1 TNIGASAQRRLDYD
15 EIKNIDARLK
25 KAATEFVDLQE
36 QLRTNPSSALRSK
49 AGITRE
55 LIKQLQKQREKF
67 VDSFGDPTPALKRS
81 IKDIKDKIAEVQTKS
96 DVPEAQKKVTTKQLR
111 ETLNQLQ
118 KMLATATQFSVTEIS
133 ESMYTQA
140 TNALKD
146 AETKYNANMNANKIA
161 SNLSQSRI
169 YGKTNLTSQQIA
181 PELSR
186 QQIKDLET
194 QQSEL
199 NKNLTVKESNLKN
212 LNVALALGVGDMAG
226 LTSEIEKLQQDI
238 MKDKEQISQNVLEI
252 AKARREANQALI
264 DQTKQVAEYYRTNI
278 RESELAVIE
287 YKKAIVSIKNLGF
300 ANRLRQA
307 LIGAG
312 TNIVTEFVEG
322 LINIFQQLGE
332 IENIRID
339 QERQKLEY
347 RNNITDMQLRMSELQ
362 RSIPGLDPNKLGQFN
377 QSLKGIGGTLLDIGK
392 EIERINKMLGIDV
405 VNSTNGLNMAL
416 TKVSNTFSNLNSMPS
431 IVISL
436 PGNPN
441 TPVPPS
447 LHPPIDR
454 IIPIS
459 NPKKPN
465 NDPYEWMGI
474 PTKQS
479 ELPAINPTAIA
490 SMSKGVLVAGI
501 ASDVP
506 YLPPQPQLVAQAPPG
521 GKSANKP
528 KPPNN
533 AIVSPIGGMN
543 ISEFNKKN
551 YSVDSNLIMRFYVD
565 QNQKVLSSVAGTLVR
580 VNANTVELQK
590 NINGKLLAIRYG
602 GLNIDKNI
610 KFNKDNRASVTAG
623 QVLGTRT
630 NWAGTESK
638 VGISVTIDGK
648 AKNPSKFFRDAVE
661 GKRQN
666 PITKFG
672 NWLFD
677 TIDSDTEKL
686 GLVPQNVSPSWL
698 KNL

>member
-1 TNIGASAQRRLDYD
+1 
-15 EIKNIDARLK
+15 
-25 KAATEFVDLQE
+25 
-36 QLRTNPSSALRSK
+36 
-49 AGITRE
+49 
-55 LIKQLQKQREKF
+55 
-67 VDSFGDPTPALKRS
+67 
-81 IKDIKDKIAEVQTKS
+81 
-96 DVPEAQKKVTTKQLR
+96 
-111 ETLNQLQ
+111 
-118 KMLATATQFSVTEIS
+118 
-133 ESMYTQA
+133 
-140 TNALKD
+140 
-146 AETKYNANMNANKIA
+146 
-161 SNLSQSRI
+161 
-169 YGKTNLTSQQIA
+169 
-181 PELSR
+181 
-186 QQIKDLET
+186 
-194 QQSEL
+194 
-199 NKNLTVKESNLKN
+199 
-212 LNVALALGVGDMAG
+212 
-226 LTSEIEKLQQDI
+226 
-238 MKDKEQISQNVLEI
+238 
-252 AKARREANQALI
+252 
-264 DQTKQVAEYYRTNI
+264 
-278 RESELAVIE
+278 
-287 YKKAIVSIKNLGF
+287 
-300 ANRLRQA
+300 
-307 LIGAG
+307 AG

-347 RNNITDMQLRMSELQ
+347 RNSITDMQLKMSELQ

-528 KPPNN
+528 KPPDN
-533 AIVSPIGGMN
+533 AIVSPIGEMN

-551 YSVDSNLIMRFYVD
+551 YSVNSD
-565 QNQKVLSSVAGTLVR
+565 QKMTIYGSQIQKVLSSVTGSLLK
-580 VNANTVELQK
+580 VNANTVEVQK
-590 NINGKLLAIRYG
+590 NINGKLLKIRYE
-602 GLNIDKNI
+602 GLDINKNI
-610 KFNKDNRASVTAG
+610 KFDKNNKAFVTAG
-623 QVLGTRT
+623 QLLGTRAYRT
-630 NWAGTESK
+630 DGGRR
-638 VGISVTIDGK
+638 VDISVAIDGIK
-648 AKNPSKFFRDAVE
+648 KNPSKFFRDAVE
-661 GKRQN
+661 GKRRN
-666 PITKFG
+666 PITRFG

-698 KNL
+698 KNLGRVVGNFGGQPTISNQQSTKTPTIRNISNQQSTKTPTIRNISNQQPTIRNISNQQPTIRNISNQQPTIKNTNNKTPTKTKTPQDTARDLTEKQIRGRTVDPKTQQQLIPQAATVNAEAKKEAARGQIRLSKDQERAAIIKALTDLRKLKIDFENRKDDTDLRRRRRELTTRKILLDSDPAATEQEKFDLAYAEESLRIDEESNSLRKIVRASRMPNLSGEEINTLVKRLQSLGIKTDGKELQKLYSALQSSNTKEAQSAQNQLNALIKNKPMILQRLKDDFIFRQ